1 MFGSLTQAVAICLF
15 QSDGRVCR
23 MSQAWFQHTFS
34 RKRFRTRSQATALA
48 ILGVAILL
56 ILGSLY
62 LSQVASFAITNRQIE
77 DLISRRDALKRQNE
91 KLIGEIASYRTVP
104 RLFARAVEIGFRPAT
119 NADID
124 YVLIEGYKPNRNRAS
139 ATTAQDSRIE
149 PAAPIYEETFGG
161 WLEQQLALVSKQFQ
175 SFGN

>member
-1 MFGSLTQAVAICLF
+1 
-15 QSDGRVCR
+15 
-23 MSQAWFQHTFS
+23 MSQAWIQHTFS
-34 RKRFRTRSQATALA
+34 RKRFRTRNQATAMA

-77 DLISRRDALKRQNE
+77 DLISRRDEVKRQNE
-91 KLIGEIASYRTVP
+91 KLIGEIASFRTVP

-124 YVLIEGYKPNRNRAS
+124 YVLIEGYNPNRDQAPHAAVDTERS
-139 ATTAQDSRIE
+139 LP
-149 PAAPIYEETFGG
+149 PAPSYDETFGG
-161 WLEQQLALVSKQFQ
+161 WLEQQLALMSDQFR

>member
-1 MFGSLTQAVAICLF
+1 
-15 QSDGRVCR
+15 
-23 MSQAWFQHTFS
+23 MSQTWFQHTFS
-34 RKRFRTRSQATALA
+34 RKRFRTRNQATALA

-77 DLISRRDALKRQNE
+77 DLISRRDELKRQNE

-104 RLFARAVEIGFRPAT
+104 RLFARAVDIGFRPAT

-124 YVLIEGYKPNRNRAS
+124 YILIEGYNPNRARAPVAS
-139 ATTAQDSRIE
+139 FEDAGPDLAILN
-149 PAAPIYEETFGG
+149 YEETFGG
-161 WLEQQLALVSKQFQ
+161 WLEKQLALMSEQFQ
-175 SFGN
+175 SFGA

>member
-1 MFGSLTQAVAICLF
+1 
-15 QSDGRVCR
+15 

-34 RKRFRTRSQATALA
+34 RRRFRTRNQATALA

-77 DLISRRDALKRQNE
+77 DLISRRDELKRQNE
-91 KLIGEIASYRTVP
+91 KLIGEIARFRTVP
-104 RLFARAVEIGFRPAT
+104 RLFSRAVEIGFRPAT

-124 YVLIEGYKPNRNRAS
+124 YVLIEGYNPNRHLAPA
-139 ATTAQDSRIE
+139 ATVEDSQIG
-149 PAAPIYEETFGG
+149 PAAPVYEETFRG
-161 WLEQQLALVSKQFQ
+161 WLEQQLALVNDQFR
-175 SFGN
+175 SFGH

>member
-1 MFGSLTQAVAICLF
+1 
-15 QSDGRVCR
+15 
-23 MSQAWFQHTFS
+23 MSQAWIQHTFS
-34 RKRFRTRSQATALA
+34 RKRFRTRNQATALA

-56 ILGSLY
+56 IMGSLY

-77 DLISRRDALKRQNE
+77 DLISRRDELKRQNE

-124 YVLIEGYKPNRNRAS
+124 YLLIEGYNPNRGRA
-139 ATTAQDSRIE
+139 ATATADAGQSE
-149 PAAPIYEETFGG
+149 PAAASYDETFSG
-161 WLEQQLALVSKQFQ
+161 WLEQQLALISEQFQ

>member
-1 MFGSLTQAVAICLF
+1 
-15 QSDGRVCR
+15 
-23 MSQAWFQHTFS
+23 MSQAWIQHTFS
-34 RKRFRTRSQATALA
+34 RKRFRTRNQATAMA

-91 KLIGEIASYRTVP
+91 KLIGEIASFRTAP

-124 YVLIEGYKPNRNRAS
+124 YLLIEGYNPDREALTLT
-139 ATTAQDSRIE
+139 AAQDKPSEIAQ
-149 PAAPIYEETFGG
+149 PVYEQTFGG
-161 WLEQQLALVSKQFQ
+161 WLEEQLALMSDQFR
-175 SFGN
+175 SFGG